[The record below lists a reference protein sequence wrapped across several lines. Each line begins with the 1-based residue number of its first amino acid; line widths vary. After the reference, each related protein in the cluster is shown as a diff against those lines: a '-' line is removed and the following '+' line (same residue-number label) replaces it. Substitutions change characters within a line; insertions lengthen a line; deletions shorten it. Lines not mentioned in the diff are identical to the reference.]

1 MLLRGAQR
9 LVRLRLRAA
18 GAARAPRDPPRPRP
32 AQRGPLPRQ
41 RLRTRSSHDPGRRA
55 EAAAQSF
62 PPPHRGQGPGRPLLG
77 SPLHRR
83 RATADERRRV
93 VARALGLAVHLG
105 EEPPRQRRARRHLP
119 ERRPRFE
126 RDDLLCGYPTFL
138 AVKPMQW
145 VNRLPAGLISAA
157 GRGVEVLPGSTRYG
171 SPSFLLKQF
180 FRGAVNPFDVA
191 AQIMM
196 NGLTPDEQASLVGS
210 AVRAANVGGNPYDD
224 VVSTMTWAPTDD
236 PISRLVY
243 HHCKLYLAGQ
253 TLVKMDRATMAHGV
267 EARAPFLDPALVA
280 LACALPSSV
289 KVRGFTTKAVLKRAL
304 QGRLPD
310 QILTR
315 RKQGFGVPIAQWF
328 RGPLRPLL
336 EP

>member
-1 MLLRGAQR
+1 RSPMP
-9 LVRLRLRAA
+9 
-18 GAARAPRDPPRPRP
+18 ARWPSGSGPSIASSRSRPATPPRCSRGWASCSTSPSQILPSCRP
-32 AQRGPLPRQ
+32 SISRGTSGSGSRSRSAVTAATSCSAAIPPSPPL
-41 RLRTRSSHDPGRRA
+41 
-55 EAAAQSF
+55 
-62 PPPHRGQGPGRPLLG
+62 
-77 SPLHRR
+77 SPMRWL
-83 RATADERRRV
+83 T
-93 VARALGLAVHLG
+93 
-105 EEPPRQRRARRHLP
+105 
-119 ERRPRFE
+119 
-126 RDDLLCGYPTFL
+126 
-138 AVKPMQW
+138 
-145 VNRLPAGLISAA
+145 RLPAGLISAA

-171 SPSFLLKQF
+171 TPSFLLKQF
-180 FRGAVNPFDVA
+180 FRGAVHPFDVA

-196 NGLTPDEQASLVGS
+196 NGLRPDEQASLVGS

-253 TLVKMDRATMAHGV
+253 TLVKMDRATIAHGV

-280 LACALPSSV
+280 LACGMPSSV
-289 KVRGFTTKAVLKRAL
+289 KVGGLTTKAVLKRARK
-304 QGRLPD
+304 GRLPD

-336 EP
+336 EATLAPARLRTVGLLDPDGVSRLVTEHVTARQNHGKALWSLVTLELWRQ